1 MKRVYIFLTMVML
14 ALTPAMF
21 TSCDTDDDYW
31 YDDYYGDWYDDYDW
45 YDKPFNYGDNQ
56 LVSMAR
62 TLNGTWTGNAKSD
75 FKEEDGKWYAA
86 YFDVEFTFTQY
97 TSKSCNGT
105 GYETDYADNG
115 DTNIS
120 RFKWYIDPRTG
131 NINIEYINSG
141 LRYVLDA
148 NGNSDTSGFFLG
160 WDSKEKQDLFN
171 GVMEGINVDE
181 YITFDCERVT
191 SRGTRALGSD
201 SVQTTSQG
209 KSYGK
214 GVTLKRI
221 DSNMP
226 KTLRRR

>member
-1 MKRVYIFLTMVML
+1 MVGREV
-14 ALTPAMF
+14 TG
-21 TSCDTDDDYW
+21 
-31 YDDYYGDWYDDYDW
+31 DYYRSDYEDNGQWY
-45 YDKPFNYGDNQ
+45 
-56 LVSMAR
+56 
-62 TLNGTWTGNAKSD
+62 T
-75 FKEEDGKWYAA
+75 A

-97 TSKSCNGT
+97 TSSSCNGT
-105 GYETDYADNG
+105 GYETDSD
-115 DTNIS
+115 DTGYS
-120 RFKWYIDPRTG
+120 EVRRFKWYIDPRTG
-131 NINIEYINSG
+131 NINIEYIPSES
-141 LRYVLDA
+141 RYLLDA

-171 GVMEGINVDE
+171 GVMEGVNVDE

-214 GVTLKRI
+214 GFTLKRVE
-221 DSNMP
+221 NNVP

>member
-1 MKRVYIFLTMVML
+1 MKRIYTFLTMVML

-21 TSCDTDDDYW
+21 TSCDTDD
-31 YDDYYGDWYDDYDW
+31 WYDDYDW
-45 YDKPFNYGDNQ
+45 FNDPYDEGSDD
-56 LVSMAR
+56 LISMAR

-75 FKEEDGKWYAA
+75 YKEGGQWYTA

-131 NINIEYINSG
+131 DINIEYINSG
-141 LRYVLDA
+141 YRYVLDA

-171 GVMEGINVDE
+171 GVMEGVNVDE

-191 SRGTRALGSD
+191 SRGTRALGTD

-214 GVTLKRI
+214 GITLKRI

>member
-1 MKRVYIFLTMVML
+1 MKRIYTFLTMFML
-14 ALTPAMF
+14 ALMPAMM
-21 TSCDTDDDYW
+21 TSCDTD
-31 YDDYYGDWYDDYDW
+31 DWYDDYDW
-45 YDKPFNYGDNQ
+45 FNDPYDEGSDDLIY
-56 LVSMAR
+56 MAR

-75 FKEEDGKWYAA
+75 YKEDNGQWYTA

-97 TSKSCNGT
+97 TYSSCNGI
-105 GYETDYADNG
+105 GYETDSD
-115 DTNIS
+115 DTGYS
-120 RFKWYIDPRTG
+120 KVRRFKWYIDPRTG
-131 NINIEYINSG
+131 NINIEYISSKS
-141 LRYVLDA
+141 RYVLDA

-160 WDSKEKQDLFN
+160 WSDKEKQDLFN
-171 GVMEGINVDE
+171 GVMEGINIDE

-214 GVTLKRI
+214 GVTLKRVE
-221 DSNMP
+221 NNVP

>member
-1 MKRVYIFLTMVML
+1 MKRVYTFLTMFML
-14 ALTPAMF
+14 ALMPAMM
-21 TSCDTDDDYW
+21 TSCDTD
-31 YDDYYGDWYDDYDW
+31 DWYDDYDW
-45 YDKPFNYGDNQ
+45 FNDPYNEGSDG
-56 LVSMAR
+56 LISMAR

-75 FKEEDGKWYAA
+75 FKEDGQWYTA

-131 NINIEYINSG
+131 DINIEYINSG
-141 LRYVLDA
+141 YRYVLDA

-160 WDSKEKQDLFN
+160 WSDKEKQDLFN

-181 YITFDCERVT
+181 HITFDCERVT
-191 SRGTRALGSD
+191 GRGTRALGSD

-214 GVTLKRI
+214 GFTLKRI

>member
-45 YDKPFNYGDNQ
+45 YDKPFDHGDNE

-75 FKEEDGKWYAA
+75 FKEDDQWYTA

-105 GYETDYADNG
+105 GYETDYDGQGNQQ
-115 DTNIS
+115 TL
-120 RFKWYIDPRTG
+120 RFKWYVDPRAG
-131 NINIEYINSG
+131 NINIEYIPSG
-141 LRYVLDA
+141 SRYVLDA

-160 WDSKEKQDLFN
+160 WSDKEKQDLFN
-171 GVMEGINVDE
+171 GVMEGVNVDE

-214 GVTLKRI
+214 GLTLKRI

>member
-1 MKRVYIFLTMVML
+1 MKRVYTFLTMFML
-14 ALTPAMF
+14 ALMPAMM
-21 TSCDTDDDYW
+21 TSCDTD
-31 YDDYYGDWYDDYDW
+31 DWYDDYDW
-45 YDKPFNYGDNQ
+45 FNDPYNEGSDD
-56 LVSMAR
+56 LISMAR

-75 FKEEDGKWYAA
+75 FKEEGQWYTA

-115 DTNIS
+115 ETNVS

-131 NINIEYINSG
+131 DINIEYIKSG
-141 LRYVLDA
+141 YRYVLDA

-171 GVMEGINVDE
+171 GVMEGVNVDE

-214 GVTLKRI
+214 GFTLKRI

>member
-1 MKRVYIFLTMVML
+1 MKRFIVTSVL
-14 ALTPAMF
+14 AQLVAILSYSQSVKLGTI
-21 TSCDTDDDYW
+21 Y
-31 YDDYYGDWYDDYDW
+31 
-45 YDKPFNYGDNQ
+45 YDKDWRG
-56 LVSMAR
+56 VS
-62 TLNGTWTGNAKSD
+62 S
-75 FKEEDGKWYAA
+75 AA
-86 YFDVEFTFTQY
+86 FASLYRIY
-97 TSKSCNGT
+97 
-105 GYETDYADNG
+105 
-115 DTNIS
+115 
-120 RFKWYIDPRTG
+120 
-131 NINIEYINSG
+131 
-141 LRYVLDA
+141 DA

-191 SRGTRALGSD
+191 GRGTRALGSD

>member
-1 MKRVYIFLTMVML
+1 MKRIYTFLTMFML
-14 ALTPAMF
+14 ALMPAMM
-21 TSCDTDDDYW
+21 TSCDTD
-31 YDDYYGDWYDDYDW
+31 DWYDDYDW
-45 YDKPFNYGDNQ
+45 FNDPYNEGSDD
-56 LVSMAR
+56 LISMAR
-62 TLNGTWTGNAKSD
+62 TLNGTWTGDAKSD
-75 FKEEDGKWYAA
+75 FKEDGQWYTA

-97 TSKSCNGT
+97 TSMSCNGT

-115 DTNIS
+115 ETKVR

-131 NINIEYINSG
+131 NINIEYIPSG
-141 LRYVLDA
+141 SRYLLDA

-181 YITFDCERVT
+181 HITFDCERVT
-191 SRGTRALGSD
+191 SRSTRALGSD

-214 GVTLKRI
+214 GFTLKRVE
-221 DSNMP
+221 NNVP

>member
-1 MKRVYIFLTMVML
+1 MKRIYTFLTMFML
-14 ALTPAMF
+14 ALMPAMM
-21 TSCDTDDDYW
+21 TSCDTD
-31 YDDYYGDWYDDYDW
+31 DWYDDYDW
-45 YDKPFNYGDNQ
+45 FNDPYDEGSDDLIY
-56 LVSMAR
+56 MAR
-62 TLNGTWTGNAKSD
+62 TLNGTWTGDAKSD
-75 FKEEDGKWYAA
+75 YINKDGEWSTD
-86 YFDVEFTFTQY
+86 YFYVEFTFTQY
-97 TSKSCNGT
+97 TSSSCNGT

-115 DTNIS
+115 ETNVS

-131 NINIEYINSG
+131 NINIKYISSG
-141 LRYVLDA
+141 SRYVLDA
-148 NGNSDTSGFFLG
+148 NTNSETSGFSLG
-160 WDSKEKQDLFN
+160 WSDKEKQDLFN
-171 GVMEGINVDE
+171 GVMEGVNVDE

-221 DSNMP
+221 DNNVP

>member
-1 MKRVYIFLTMVML
+1 M
-14 ALTPAMF
+14 
-21 TSCDTDDDYW
+21 
-31 YDDYYGDWYDDYDW
+31 
-45 YDKPFNYGDNQ
+45 
-56 LVSMAR
+56 
-62 TLNGTWTGNAKSD
+62 
-75 FKEEDGKWYAA
+75 
-86 YFDVEFTFTQY
+86 
-97 TSKSCNGT
+97 SCNGT

-115 DTNIS
+115 ETNVS

-131 NINIEYINSG
+131 NINIEYIPSG
-141 LRYVLDA
+141 SRYLLDA
-148 NGNSDTSGFFLG
+148 NGNSDKSGFFLG

-171 GVMEGINVDE
+171 GVMEGVNVDE

-214 GVTLKRI
+214 GFTLKRVE
-221 DSNMP
+221 NNVP

>member
-1 MKRVYIFLTMVML
+1 MALLIFHSSCIGYVLSL
-14 ALTPAMF
+14 ARMGLF
-21 TSCDTDDDYW
+21 H
-31 YDDYYGDWYDDYDW
+31 
-45 YDKPFNYGDNQ
+45 
-56 LVSMAR
+56 
-62 TLNGTWTGNAKSD
+62 GT
-75 FKEEDGKWYAA
+75 FKL
-86 YFDVEFTFTQY
+86 
-97 TSKSCNGT
+97 
-105 GYETDYADNG
+105 
-115 DTNIS
+115 
-120 RFKWYIDPRTG
+120 RL
-131 NINIEYINSG
+131 NIEYINSG

-191 SRGTRALGSD
+191 GRGTRALGSD

>member
-1 MKRVYIFLTMVML
+1 MKRIYTFLTMFML
-14 ALTPAMF
+14 ALMPAMM
-21 TSCDTDDDYW
+21 TSCDTD
-31 YDDYYGDWYDDYDW
+31 DWYDDYDW
-45 YDKPFNYGDNQ
+45 FNDPYNEGSDD
-56 LVSMAR
+56 LISMAR
-62 TLNGTWTGNAKSD
+62 TLNGTWTGDAKSD
-75 FKEEDGKWYAA
+75 YINKNGECSTD
-86 YFDVEFTFTQY
+86 YFYVEFTFTQY
-97 TSKSCNGT
+97 TSYSCNGT
-105 GYETDYADNG
+105 GYETDSD
-115 DTNIS
+115 DTGYS
-120 RFKWYIDPRTG
+120 EVRRFKWYIDPRTG
-131 NINIEYINSG
+131 NINIEYISSKS
-141 LRYVLDA
+141 RYVLDA

-191 SRGTRALGSD
+191 SRSTRALGSD

-221 DSNMP
+221 DNNVP